1 MKKQTIVWHGRKYF
15 LLGRDE
21 DGTKYFLEEARFD
34 CGWYWGI
41 GYVET
46 FTNNRNP
53 AQSKDI
59 SCHTHFDSLF
69 FKRDN
74 MNGWDVFRK
83 LLPENPFT
91 DNEIWK
97 IVELMQSAYIARRYS
112 DMLHCGGANYTSNLA
127 KDDIVCEAE
136 YKRINEDVIPAI
148 LAKLYEII
156 GEEEK

>member
-1 MKKQTIVWHGRKYF
+1 MKKQTIVWHGKKYF
-15 LLGRDE
+15 LLGQDE
-21 DGTKYFLEEARFD
+21 CGIKHFLEEATFD

-59 SCHTHFDSLF
+59 SCHTHFDYLF

-74 MNGWDVFRK
+74 MNGWDAFRE
-83 LLPENPFT
+83 LLPHTPFS
-91 DNEIWK
+91 DQEIWK
-97 IVELMQSAYIARRYS
+97 ILELMRSAYIARHYS
-112 DMLHCGGANYTSNLA
+112 DMLHGGGANYTSNPA
-127 KDDIVCEAE
+127 KGVIACEAE

-156 GEEEK
+156 GEEGK

>member
-1 MKKQTIVWHGRKYF
+1 MKKQTIVWHRRKYF
-15 LLGRDE
+15 LLGCDK

-53 AQSKDI
+53 ALSKDI
-59 SCHTHFDSLF
+59 SSHTHFDSLF
-69 FKRDN
+69 LNRNVISRDSFKA
-74 MNGWDVFRK
+74 

-91 DNEIWK
+91 DNEVWK
-97 IVELMQSAYIARRYS
+97 ILELMGSAYIARHYS
-112 DMLHCGGANYTSNLA
+112 DMLHFGGAHYTSNPA
-127 KDDIVCEAE
+127 KGIISCETE
-136 YKRINEDVIPAI
+136 YKRINEDVIPTI

>member
-1 MKKQTIVWHGRKYF
+1 MEKQTILWHGRKYF

-21 DGTKYFLEEARFD
+21 DRTKYFLEEARFD

-46 FTNNRNP
+46 FTNNRSP
-53 AQSKDI
+53 ALSKDI
-59 SCHTHFDSLF
+59 RSHTHFDILF
-69 FKRDN
+69 FN
-74 MNGWDVFRK
+74 RK
-83 LLPENPFT
+83 VDGYEAFKALLPDNPFS
-91 DNEIWK
+91 DRELWEIL
-97 IVELMQSAYIARRYS
+97 ELMRSAYIARRYS
-112 DMLHCGGANYTSNLA
+112 DMLHCGGANYTSNPV
-127 KDDIVCEAE
+127 KGVISCETE

>member
-15 LLGRDE
+15 LLGRDK

-53 AQSKDI
+53 ALSRDI
-59 SCHTHFDSLF
+59 SSHTHFDSLF
-69 FKRDN
+69 LNRNVRSRDAFKA
-74 MNGWDVFRK
+74 

-91 DNEIWK
+91 DNEVWK
-97 IVELMQSAYIARRYS
+97 ILELMGSAYIARNYS
-112 DMLHCGGANYTSNLA
+112 HMLHCGGAHYTSNPA
-127 KDDIVCEAE
+127 KDIIACETE
-136 YKRINEDVIPAI
+136 YKRINEDVIPTI